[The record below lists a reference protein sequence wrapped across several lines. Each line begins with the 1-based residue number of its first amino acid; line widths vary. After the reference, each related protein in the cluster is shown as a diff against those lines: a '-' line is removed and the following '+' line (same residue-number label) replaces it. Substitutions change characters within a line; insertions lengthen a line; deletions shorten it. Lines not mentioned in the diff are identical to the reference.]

1 MNSNNLKNIY
11 LILAVIGAVIPV
23 YFFLQHFAAA
33 GYGLLDFIAGVF
45 ATPASS
51 GFGADLLISS
61 FVFWVYMFSQDK
73 NSPKPWPYI
82 LMNLLIG
89 LSCALPAYLYTRAR
103 RSEATTT

>member
-33 GYGLLDFIAGVF
+33 GYGLMDFIAGVF

-61 FVFWVYMFSQDK
+61 LVFWIYMFSQDE
-73 NSPKPWPYI
+73 NSPKPWLYI
-82 LMNLLIG
+82 LMNLFIG

-103 RSEATTT
+103 RNEATAT